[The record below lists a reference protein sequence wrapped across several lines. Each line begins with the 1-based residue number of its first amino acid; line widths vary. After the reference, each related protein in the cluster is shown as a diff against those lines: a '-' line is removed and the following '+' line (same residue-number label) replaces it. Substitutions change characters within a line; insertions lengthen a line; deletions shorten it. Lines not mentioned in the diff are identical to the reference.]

1 MKLKLPKGAVLAPVI
16 LASDKT
22 NLSQFGGDKQAWP
35 VYLTLGN
42 ISKGIR
48 RQPSSHGSV
57 LIGYLLVAKLACFS
71 EGARANAQYRLF
83 HQAMRT
89 LLRPLVSTGQDGVL
103 MTCAD
108 SKIQRVY
115 PILAAYVAD
124 YPEQC
129 LVAACNENRCPKCT
143 VWWAER
149 GEYKKSPLRTEASVR
164 RTLQSRKDG
173 DDPVEF
179 DLEGLREIYS
189 PFWADLPHTDIFLAI
204 TPDILHQLHKGVFK
218 DHFVKWCTSL
228 VGEQAI
234 DDRFRA
240 MSSHPHLR
248 HFKKGISSISQWT
261 GKEHKEMQKV
271 FLGVLAGIA
280 PPRLIAAARGLLDFI
295 YYAQYQSHT
304 TETLR
309 RMQEALELFH
319 ANKDIFVNEGIREH
333 FNISKL
339 HSLIHY
345 TDSIILFG
353 SLDGFNSEHPER
365 LHIDYA
371 KKGYRAS
378 NKRDYVIQMTR
389 WLQRQ
394 EAMDLHAAYLQWLN
408 VLIESQEDLGV
419 LDPEPEE
426 PMEDDDGEAKYRQEA
441 DYANTVLAELKA
453 EEAPSFTYNIA
464 KKSPFP
470 NTSVARITSAYGATE
485 FLPALQ
491 TFLDD
496 HLPRNSLKPNQ
507 FDRFDLYNAI
517 SILLPSKPH
526 VSDTKRLI
534 SVRATAERSNGLR
547 KPSTPARFDT
557 AVVIED
563 EKVYEEGQIT
573 GTWCMFYYNS
583 CSKFRIFSRSSC
595 SRDSSD
601 LQAAVTVRPFLTTSR
616 ICPLVHT
623 FPCLGP
629 TAGYVQ
635 AVSIHPTPSSE
646 CSRHLCKPDRS
657 NLPPHTEVWICG
669 HSPPLVQR

>member
-1 MKLKLPKGAVLAPVI
+1 
-16 LASDKT
+16 
-22 NLSQFGGDKQAWP
+22 
-35 VYLTLGN
+35 
-42 ISKGIR
+42 
-48 RQPSSHGSV
+48 
-57 LIGYLLVAKLACFS
+57 
-71 EGARANAQYRLF
+71 
-83 HQAMRT
+83 
-89 LLRPLVSTGQDGVL
+89 

-108 SKIQRVY
+108 GKIRRIF

-129 LVAACNENRCPKCT
+129 LVACCNENRCPKCT

-149 GEYKKSPLRTEASVR
+149 GEYKKTPLRTEESVR
-164 RTLQSRKDG
+164 RTFQRRKDG

-228 VGEQAI
+228 VGEDAI
-234 DDRFRA
+234 DARFRA
-240 MSSHPHLR
+240 MSTHPHLR

-280 PPRLIAAARGLLDFI
+280 PSRVIAAARGLLDFI

-304 TETLR
+304 TDTLR
-309 RMQEALELFH
+309 RMQEALDLFH
-319 ANKDIFVNEGIREH
+319 ANKDVFIDEGIRDH

-339 HSLIHY
+339 HSLLHY
-345 TDSIILFG
+345 IDSIILFG

-394 EAMDLHAAYLQWLN
+394 EAMDLRAAYLRWLN
-408 VLIESQEDLGV
+408 ILIESEEDLGL
-419 LDPEPEE
+419 LDLEPEE
-426 PMEDDDGEAKYRQEA
+426 PIEDYDDGEAEYLQEA
-441 DYANTVLAELKA
+441 GHANTILAELKA
-453 EEAPSFTYNIA
+453 EAAPLFAYKIA

-470 NTSVARITSAYGATE
+470 NTSVARITSAYGAAE

-491 TFLDD
+491 SFLDD
-496 HLPRNSLKPNQ
+496 HLPRHTLKPNQ
-507 FDRFDLYNAI
+507 FDRFDIYNAI

-534 SVRATAERSNGLR
+534 SVRATPEHSNGLR
-547 KPSTPARFDT
+547 KPPTPARFDT

-563 EKVYEEGQIT
+563 EEAYEEGQIA
-573 GTWCMFYYNS
+573 GMAHILCNS
-583 CSKFRIFSRSSC
+583 HSKFRLF
-595 SRDSSD
+595 
-601 LQAAVTVRPFLTTSR
+601 
-616 ICPLVHT
+616 
-623 FPCLGP
+623 
-629 TAGYVQ
+629 
-635 AVSIHPTPSSE
+635 
-646 CSRHLCKPDRS
+646 
-657 NLPPHTEVWICG
+657 
-669 HSPPLVQR
+669 

>member
-1 MKLKLPKGAVLAPVI
+1 
-16 LASDKT
+16 
-22 NLSQFGGDKQAWP
+22 
-35 VYLTLGN
+35 
-42 ISKGIR
+42 
-48 RQPSSHGSV
+48 
-57 LIGYLLVAKLACFS
+57 
-71 EGARANAQYRLF
+71 
-83 HQAMRT
+83 
-89 LLRPLVSTGQDGVL
+89 
-103 MTCAD
+103 
-108 SKIQRVY
+108 VY

-129 LVAACNENRCPKCT
+129 LIAACNENRCPKCT

-309 RMQEALELFH
+309 QMQEALELFH
-319 ANKDIFVNEGIREH
+319 ANKDIFVDEGIREH

-426 PMEDDDGEAKYRQEA
+426 PMEDDDGEAEYRREA

>member
-1 MKLKLPKGAVLAPVI
+1 MKLKLLKGAVLAPVI

-108 SKIQRVY
+108 SKIRRVY

-179 DLEGLREIYS
+179 DLEGLQEIYS

-248 HFKKGISSISQWT
+248 HFKKGISSILQWT

-319 ANKDIFVNEGIREH
+319 ANKDIFVDEGIRKH

-389 WLQRQ
+389 WLQHQ
-394 EAMDLHAAYLQWLN
+394 EAMDLHATYLQWLN

-426 PMEDDDGEAKYRQEA
+426 PMEDDDGEAEYRWEA

-595 SRDSSD
+595 SRDSGN

-635 AVSIHPTPSSE
+635 VVSIHPTPSSE

>member
-1 MKLKLPKGAVLAPVI
+1 MEDSSKPLDHFNSTNRSRSDMRRLSKLKLPKGAVLAPVI

-48 RQPSSHGSV
+48 RQPSSRGSI
-57 LIGYLLVAKLACFS
+57 LIGYLPVTKLACFS

-89 LLRPLVSTGQDGVL
+89 LLRPLVSAGQDGVL

-108 SKIQRVY
+108 NKIRRVY

-129 LVAACNENRCPKCT
+129 LIACCNENRCPKCT
-143 VWWAER
+143 VWWADR

-179 DLEGLREIYS
+179 DLEGLREIHS
-189 PFWADLPHTDIFLAI
+189 PFWADLPHTDIFLSI

-280 PPRLIAAARGLLDFI
+280 PPCLIAAARSLLDFI

-309 RMQEALELFH
+309 RMQESLELFH
-319 ANKDIFVNEGIREH
+319 ANKDIFVDEGIREH

-345 TDSIILFG
+345 TDSIILFS

-378 NKRDYVIQMTR
+378 NKRDYVIQMTH
-389 WLQRQ
+389 WLQCQ
-394 EAMDLHAAYLQWLN
+394 EAMDLRAAYLQWLN
-408 VLIESQEDLGV
+408 ILIESQEDLDV
-419 LDPEPEE
+419 LDPDPEE
-426 PMEDDDGEAKYRQEA
+426 PMEDDDGEDEHRQEA
-441 DYANTVLAELKA
+441 IHANAVLAELKA
-453 EEAPSFTYNIA
+453 EQAPSFTYKVA

-491 TFLDD
+491 TFLND
-496 HLPRNSLKPNQ
+496 HLPRNTLKPNQ
-507 FDRFDLYNAI
+507 FDRFDIYNVI

-526 VSDTKRLI
+526 VSNTKCLI
-534 SVRATAERSNGLR
+534 SV
-547 KPSTPARFDT
+547 
-557 AVVIED
+557 
-563 EKVYEEGQIT
+563 
-573 GTWCMFYYNS
+573 
-583 CSKFRIFSRSSC
+583 
-595 SRDSSD
+595 
-601 LQAAVTVRPFLTTSR
+601 
-616 ICPLVHT
+616 
-623 FPCLGP
+623 
-629 TAGYVQ
+629 
-635 AVSIHPTPSSE
+635 
-646 CSRHLCKPDRS
+646 
-657 NLPPHTEVWICG
+657 
-669 HSPPLVQR
+669 

>member
-1 MKLKLPKGAVLAPVI
+1 LQLKLPKGAVVAPVI

-22 NLSQFGGDKQAWP
+22 SLSQFGGDKQAWP
-35 VYLTLGN
+35 VYLTVGN
-42 ISKGIR
+42 ISKAIR
-48 RQPSSHGSV
+48 RQPSSRGSI
-57 LIGYLLVAKLACFS
+57 LIGYLPVTKLTCFS

-89 LLRPLVSTGQDGVL
+89 LLQPLIAAGRNGVL

-108 SKIQRVY
+108 AKIRRIF

-129 LVAACNENRCPKCT
+129 LVACCNENRCPKCT

-149 GEYKKSPLRTEASVR
+149 GEYKKSPLRTEESVR
-164 RTLQSRKDG
+164 RTLQHRKDG

-228 VGEQAI
+228 VGEEAI
-234 DDRFRA
+234 DARFRA
-240 MSSHPHLR
+240 MSTHPHLR

-280 PPRLIAAARGLLDFI
+280 PPRLITAARGLLDFI

-304 TETLR
+304 TDTLH
-309 RMQEALELFH
+309 RMQEALDRFH
-319 ANKDIFVNEGIREH
+319 TNKDIFIDEGIREH

-339 HSLIHY
+339 HSLLHY
-345 TDSIILFG
+345 IDSIILFG

-394 EAMDLHAAYLQWLN
+394 EAMDLRAAYLQWLN
-408 VLIESQEDLGV
+408 IRIESEEDLGV
-419 LDPEPEE
+419 LDPEADE
-426 PMEDDDGEAKYRQEA
+426 PIEGHDDGEAEYRQQA
-441 DYANTVLAELKA
+441 IHANTVLAELKA
-453 EEAPSFTYNIA
+453 EAAPSFTYKIA

-470 NTSVARITSAYGATE
+470 NTSVARLTSAYGATE
-485 FLPALQ
+485 FVPALQ
-491 TFLDD
+491 VFLNN
-496 HLPRNSLKPNQ
+496 HLSHNRHPLKPNQ
-507 FDRFDLYNAI
+507 FDRFDIYNAI

-526 VSDTKRLI
+526 ISDSKRLI
-534 SVRATAERSNGLR
+534 SVRATPEHSNGPR
-547 KPSTPARFDT
+547 KRPTPAHFDT
-557 AVVIED
+557 AVIMED
-563 EKVYEEGQIT
+563 EEVYEEGKIA
-573 GTWCMFYYNS
+573 GAWCMFYVILILN
-583 CSKFRIFSRSSC
+583 F
-595 SRDSSD
+595 
-601 LQAAVTVRPFLTTSR
+601 A
-616 ICPLVHT
+616 T
-623 FPCLGP
+623 F
-629 TAGYVQ
+629 
-635 AVSIHPTPSSE
+635 
-646 CSRHLCKPDRS
+646 DRS
-657 NLPPHTEVWICG
+657 PR
-669 HSPPLVQR
+669 S